1 MLCCMD
7 ELTGLPTHKD
17 LTIHDPTAAI
27 FLDID
32 GFIHV
37 NDQFDHLTGDAC
49 LKRIGAWVAAIAES
63 HDGQAY
69 RVWGDEFLLLL
80 PTLTIHDAES
90 LAHTLVANCSS
101 LHFPD
106 EPRVKLTVSA
116 VVFTADSA
124 LPERWRDAREEF
136 AETLYCA
143 EVANG
148 RTYSNVV
155 VR

>member
-1 MLCCMD
+1 MD

-17 LTIHDPTAAI
+17 LAIAEPTAAI

-37 NDQFDHLTGDAC
+37 NDQFTHRVGDAC

-80 PTLTIHDAES
+80 PSRTIHDADS
-90 LAHTLVANCSS
+90 LAHTLVANCAS
-101 LHFPD
+101 LHIPD

-116 VVFTADSA
+116 AVFTADSGLA
-124 LPERWRDAREEF
+124 ARWGEAREELMD
-136 AETLYCA
+136 ALYRA

>member
-1 MLCCMD
+1 MD

-17 LTIHDPTAAI
+17 LSIGDPVSAI

-37 NDQFDHLTGDAC
+37 NDQFGHVTGDAC
-49 LKRIGAWVAAIAES
+49 LKRVGAWCAAIAES
-63 HDGQAY
+63 HNGQAY
-69 RVWGDEFLLLL
+69 RVWGDEFLVLL
-80 PTLTIHDAES
+80 PGRTMQEAES

-116 VVFTADSA
+116 IVFTADA
-124 LPERWRDAREEF
+124 TVPARWREVRDDFGERLYR
-136 AETLYCA
+136 AEL
-143 EVANG
+143 ANG
-148 RTYSNVV
+148 RLYSNVV
-155 VR
+155 VC